1 MRVEQRLILLQSKG
15 LVSLPINRPLSLDIL
30 RILLEAMYL
39 SENETNQ
46 SYLLFS
52 LLNNLFHLLYS
63 LVRPSQLLEQFPVI
77 LGLSVRLSI

>member
-1 MRVEQRLILLQSKG
+1 MRVKQRLILLQSKG
-15 LVSLPINRPLSLDIL
+15 LVSLPINRSLSLDVL
-30 RILLEAMYL
+30 RLLLEAMYL

-52 LLNNLFHLLYS
+52 LFNNLFHLLYS